1 MTEAICSRTGCR
13 APATWQLQW
22 RNPRIHAPERRKI
35 WAACGDHVD
44 YLRDY
49 LAARDFP
56 VDVVAF
62 DTEATR

>member
-13 APATWQLQW
+13 APASWQVQW
-22 RNPRIHAPERRKI
+22 RNPRIHSPERRKI
-35 WAACGDHVD
+35 WTACDDHVA

-62 DTEATR
+62 DAEATR